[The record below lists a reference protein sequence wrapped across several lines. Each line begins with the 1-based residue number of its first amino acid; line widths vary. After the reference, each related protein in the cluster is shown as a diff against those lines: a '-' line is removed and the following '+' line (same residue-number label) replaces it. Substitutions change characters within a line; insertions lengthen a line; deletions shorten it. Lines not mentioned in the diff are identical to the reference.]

1 MAVTRRPAR
10 GVALLPVA
18 LAAALLAAP
27 TGAAHAQRRVSSSL
41 DVGLSS
47 VRYADTVNASS
58 AALSSGLRVET
69 ARAAG
74 AAQGTFAR
82 TGAGAWVLQG
92 GMDGSLY
99 TPAAGWLVGELAAS
113 VGGSAHQ
120 DHTRT
125 GQTIATARAHLMH
138 GSRGAWLGAG
148 GGRAWDGAA
157 WHGVALGEAG
167 AWWAGA
173 HGASLVATA
182 TPTAVDV
189 GGTMVRYAD
198 AALAARW
205 ANARAELTGSLGA
218 RIGGDTIARLG
229 GSASW
234 GSVAGALWIA
244 GPLALVASG
253 GSYPVDYTQ
262 GYPGGRF
269 ASVALRLATRPTTGA
284 ASRDSVV
291 PAAMLA
297 LPAGRPADPT
307 PAAPTLEVSPEA
319 AMRDASEGGG
329 DRRTLLVTAPQA
341 ATTVEISGDFTNW
354 DPVALVRRGDGRWSV
369 ALPLPAG
376 VHQVTV
382 RVNGGAWRVPAGLPT
397 MDDEFGGVAGLLV
410 VPPPLPPPPG

>member
-27 TGAAHAQRRVSSSL
+27 TVAAHAQRRVGSSL

-58 AALSSGLRVET
+58 ATLSSGLRVET

-92 GMDGSLY
+92 GMDGSLF

-120 DHTRT
+120 DRTRT

-138 GSRGAWLGAG
+138 GARGAWLGAG

-167 AWWAGA
+167 AWWSGA

-198 AALAARW
+198 ASLAARW
-205 ANARAELTGSLGA
+205 ANERAEVTGSLGA
-218 RIGGDTIARLG
+218 RVGGDTIARLG

-269 ASVALRLATRPTTGA
+269 VSVALRLATRPTTPSA

-291 PAAMLA
+291 PAAILA
-297 LPAGRPADPT
+297 LPSGRQTDPT
-307 PAAPTLEVSPEA
+307 PAAPTLEVSA
-319 AMRDASEGGG
+319 AATRDTSDGGG
-329 DRRTLLVTAPQA
+329 ERRTLLVTAPRA

-369 ALPLPAG
+369 VLPLPSG

-397 MDDEFGGVAGLLV
+397 MDDEFGGAAGLLV
-410 VPPPLPPPPG
+410 VPPAPPPPG